1 MIEQSPLISCL
12 LSTPICAS
20 LGVARQELRNNQCSK
35 VPVSDGMKHL
45 RYAVSSGDS
54 DNVHRLL
61 KSLCTPLS
69 DNEVDMPL
77 ICIAAGKGYA
87 DITGLL
93 IRHGARVNAQSNEG
107 STALIYAADGG
118 HLAVLS
124 LLLNAGA
131 ALNVINFHGESALTR
146 ATRRGWVQCARLL
159 LSYGANPNRLPS
171 NGHNVFVSPLHIAR
185 QLYQPAIEQDI
196 LRRSIEIDKALVEI
210 VSMTLPNH
218 LTLVQPGHL
227 PDTVSSSLFPVQL
240 ISPSEIDNFTVYF
253 KTPPYYGARS
263 TQSTDKE
270 SSQRSTPSDE
280 LIFVYIV
287 RAQLFDNHVSCWLTG
302 PTLEAVSLT
311 FNGTSKHCTRI
322 PLSSECSGMS
332 VFSVSTVIRR
342 GVFNTLCLELRAQN
356 SSNAETIQDSLCDTF
371 VLVGAYRI
379 CLDVQ
384 SLVRTSMNP
393 VSTPAAS
400 RPTYYIPRPVI

>member
-1 MIEQSPLISCL
+1 MDIR
-12 LSTPICAS
+12 S
-20 LGVARQELRNNQCSK
+20 LKL
-35 VPVSDGMKHL
+35 L

-61 KSLCTPLS
+61 RSSCTPIS
-69 DNEVDMPL
+69 DNEGDMPL

-131 ALNVINFHGESALTR
+131 ALNVTNFHGESALTR

-159 LSYGANPNRLPS
+159 LSYGANPNRMPT
-171 NGHNVFVSPLHIAR
+171 NGHDFLVSPLHLAR
-185 QLYQPAIEQDI
+185 QMYQPAIEQDI
-196 LRRSIEIDKALVEI
+196 LRLSIEIDKALVEI

-218 LTLVQPGHL
+218 LTLIQPGHL
-227 PDTVSSSLFPVQL
+227 PDTISSSLFPVQL

-253 KTPPYYGARS
+253 KTPACYGARSS

-287 RAQLFDNHVSCWLTG
+287 RAHLFVRSDCKITMDNHVSCWLTG

-342 GVFNTLCLELRAQN
+342 GVFNTLGLELRAQN
-356 SSNAETIQDSLCDTF
+356 SSNAEAIQVSFSLLQVRYLFTA
-371 VLVGAYRI
+371 VGYDRED
-379 CLDVQ
+379 L
-384 SLVRTSMNP
+384 
-393 VSTPAAS
+393 
-400 RPTYYIPRPVI
+400 